1 VGLYDFLWTRARIIL
16 SGAETHTFG
25 GCEFGNA
32 VRRFCYVL
40 LGLMEEAVVKKLILM
55 ATSLAMLP
63 ATAVLAVAQTETGSE
78 VQGSITSIS
87 GSAVLVEENPADESG
102 SAKGAFTVTGET
114 EIFRSGDL
122 QVPASFD
129 DLRVGQPVIA
139 TYTGPVAESYPT
151 QGTAGNI
158 VILEIPADDQL
169 LCLLPEGC
177 DTNGDGLRD
186 LTVVEPVPDEDTG
199 AVQYDNAA

>member
-1 VGLYDFLWTRARIIL
+1 
-16 SGAETHTFG
+16 
-25 GCEFGNA
+25 

-40 LGLMEEAVVKKLILM
+40 LGLTEEAVVKKLIML

-78 VQGSITSIS
+78 VQGPITSLS

-114 EIFRSGDL
+114 EIFRRSGDL

-151 QGTAGNI
+151 QGTAGSI
-158 VILEIPADDQL
+158 VILEGIPADDQL

-177 DTNGDGLRD
+177 DTNGDGLPD
-186 LTVVEPVPDEDTG
+186 LTAGEPVPDEGTS

>member
-1 VGLYDFLWTRARIIL
+1 
-16 SGAETHTFG
+16 
-25 GCEFGNA
+25 
-32 VRRFCYVL
+32 
-40 LGLMEEAVVKKLILM
+40 MKKLILL

-63 ATAVLAVAQTETGSE
+63 AMAVLALAQTETGSE
-78 VQGSITSIS
+78 VQGTITSIS
-87 GSAVLVEENPADESG
+87 GSVVLVEENPADESG

-114 EIFRSGDL
+114 GIFRSGDL

-129 DLRVGQPVIA
+129 NLRVGQPVIA

-151 QGTAGNI
+151 QGTAGSI
-158 VILEIPADDQL
+158 VILEEIPADDQL

-177 DTNGDGLRD
+177 DTNGDGLPD
-186 LTVVEPVPDEDTG
+186 LRAGEPAG

>member
-1 VGLYDFLWTRARIIL
+1 MF
-16 SGAETHTFG
+16 
-25 GCEFGNA
+25 
-32 VRRFCYVL
+32 
-40 LGLMEEAVVKKLILM
+40 LGLTEEAVVKKLILM

-63 ATAVLAVAQTETGSE
+63 ATAVLAVAQTEAGSE
-78 VQGSITSIS
+78 VQGPITSIS

-114 EIFRSGDL
+114 EIFRRSGDL
-122 QVPASFD
+122 QDPASFD
-129 DLRVGQPVIA
+129 DLQVGQPVIA

-151 QGTAGNI
+151 QGTAGSI
-158 VILEIPADDQL
+158 VILEELPADDQL

-186 LTVVEPVPDEDTG
+186 LTVGEPVPDEGTG

>member
-1 VGLYDFLWTRARIIL
+1 
-16 SGAETHTFG
+16 
-25 GCEFGNA
+25 
-32 VRRFCYVL
+32 
-40 LGLMEEAVVKKLILM
+40 LGLTEEAVVKKLILM

-78 VQGSITSIS
+78 VQGPITSIS

-102 SAKGAFTVTGET
+102 SAKGVFTVTGET
-114 EIFRSGDL
+114 EIFRRSGDL

-151 QGTAGNI
+151 QGTAGSI
-158 VILEIPADDQL
+158 VILEEIPADDQL

-177 DTNGDGLRD
+177 DTNGDGLQD
-186 LTVVEPVPDEDTG
+186 LTLGEPVPDEGTG

>member
-1 VGLYDFLWTRARIIL
+1 
-16 SGAETHTFG
+16 
-25 GCEFGNA
+25 
-32 VRRFCYVL
+32 VRRLCHVL
-40 LGLMEEAVVKKLILM
+40 LGLTEEAVVKKLILL

-63 ATAVLAVAQTETGSE
+63 ATAVLALAQMETGSE

-87 GSAVLVEENPADESG
+87 GSVVLVEENPADESG

-114 EIFRSGDL
+114 HIFRRSGDL
-122 QVPASFD
+122 QVPASYD
-129 DLRVGQPVIA
+129 YLRVGQPVIA

-151 QGTAGNI
+151 QGTAGSI
-158 VILEIPADDQL
+158 IILEEIPAVDQL

-177 DTNGDGLRD
+177 DTNGDGLPD
-186 LTVVEPVPDEDTG
+186 LTAGEPAG

>member
-1 VGLYDFLWTRARIIL
+1 M
-16 SGAETHTFG
+16 
-25 GCEFGNA
+25 
-32 VRRFCYVL
+32 
-40 LGLMEEAVVKKLILM
+40 LGLTEEAVVKKLILM

-78 VQGSITSIS
+78 VQGPITSIS

-114 EIFRSGDL
+114 DIFRRSGDL

-139 TYTGPVAESYPT
+139 TYRGPVAESYPT
-151 QGTAGNI
+151 QGTAGSI
-158 VILEIPADDQL
+158 VILEEIPADDQL

-177 DTNGDGLRD
+177 DTNGDGLQD
-186 LTVVEPVPDEDTG
+186 LTVGEPVPDEGTG

>member
-1 VGLYDFLWTRARIIL
+1 
-16 SGAETHTFG
+16 
-25 GCEFGNA
+25 
-32 VRRFCYVL
+32 
-40 LGLMEEAVVKKLILM
+40 LGLTEEAVVKKLILM
-55 ATSLAMLP
+55 ATSLAMLS

-114 EIFRSGDL
+114 EIFRRSGDL

-158 VILEIPADDQL
+158 VILEEIPADDQL

-186 LTVVEPVPDEDTG
+186 LTVVEPVPDEGTG

>member
-1 VGLYDFLWTRARIIL
+1 
-16 SGAETHTFG
+16 
-25 GCEFGNA
+25 
-32 VRRFCYVL
+32 VRRLRYVL
-40 LGLMEEAVVKKLILM
+40 LGLTEEAAVKKLILL

-63 ATAVLAVAQTETGSE
+63 ATAALVLAQTEPGSE
-78 VQGSITSIS
+78 VQGTITSVS
-87 GSAVLVEENPADESG
+87 GSLVLVEENPADESG

-114 EIFRSGDL
+114 GIFRRSGDL

-151 QGTAGNI
+151 QGTAGSI
-158 VILEIPADDQL
+158 AILEESPADDQL

-177 DTNGDGLRD
+177 DTNADGLPD
-186 LTVVEPVPDEDTG
+186 LRAGESAG

>member
-1 VGLYDFLWTRARIIL
+1 
-16 SGAETHTFG
+16 
-25 GCEFGNA
+25 
-32 VRRFCYVL
+32 
-40 LGLMEEAVVKKLILM
+40 LGLTEEAVVKKLILM

-63 ATAVLAVAQTETGSE
+63 ATAVLAVAQKETGSE
-78 VQGSITSIS
+78 VQGPITSIS

-114 EIFRSGDL
+114 EIFRRSDDL

-129 DLRVGQPVIA
+129 DLRVGQLVIA

-158 VILEIPADDQL
+158 VILEEIPTGNQL

-177 DTNGDGLRD
+177 DTNGDGLQD
-186 LTVVEPVPDEDTG
+186 LTVGEPVPDEGTG
-199 AVQYDNAA
+199 ALQYDNAA